1 MQFELTKEFIQHL
14 KFLIEVQ
21 DTEKIQLCF
30 SDAHPA
36 DIADVLEQLTNEEAN
51 YVFSQ
56 FQPSMEASIL
66 VELEEEQLDRFLEVI
81 PAEIIATDLIGKMD
95 SDDAADILQTL
106 PERIKIEVLAKMS
119 DKEQAS
125 DIADLLDYDENSAGG
140 LMATE
145 LIRVNR
151 KWTVEN
157 CILELRKQ
165 ADEVA
170 GMINVYVV
178 DDDDVLVGILPMS
191 QLVLAGDSATV
202 GDIYTEEVISV
213 PTNMASEDVAT
224 VMEKYDL
231 MVVPVVDSLNRLKG
245 RITIDDVVDVI
256 REEAEKDYQMQA
268 GLTQDV
274 DDSDSMFRQTMAR
287 LPWLFIGLLGGVL
300 SSRVIGIFEGDIARN
315 ASLTLFLPLLAAM
328 GGNVGVQSSSIM
340 VQSIANGSLKLA
352 SVWLKVLREFLG
364 GLCIGII
371 CSVVLFLYNW
381 LSGND
386 LGLTMIV
393 SFSLCIIIIFASL
406 FGTFVPL
413 ILEKCKID
421 PAIATG
427 PFVTTTNDIVC
438 CLLYFSIARALL
450 M

>member
-352 SVWLKVLREFLG
+352 SVWLKVFREFIG

-393 SFSLCIIIIFASL
+393 SFSLCMIIIFASL

>member
-1 MQFELTKEFIQHL
+1 MQFELTKDFIAYL
-14 KFLIEVQ
+14 KSLIEVQ
-21 DTEKIQLCF
+21 DVEKILDCF

-36 DIADVLEQLTNEEAN
+36 DIADILEQLTNEEAN
-51 YVFSQ
+51 YVFLQ
-56 FQPSMEASIL
+56 FQPNMEASIL
-66 VELEEEQLDRFLEVI
+66 VELEDEQLDRLLTVI
-81 PAEIIATDLIGKMD
+81 PAEIIATDLIEKMD

-106 PERIKIEVLAKMS
+106 PERIKTEVLAKMS

-125 DIADLLDYDENSAGG
+125 DIADLLDYDENTAGG

-145 LIRVNR
+145 LVRVN
-151 KWTVEN
+151 KNWNVQK
-157 CILELRKQ
+157 CILEIRKQ
-165 ADEVA
+165 SDEVENL
-170 GMINVYVV
+170 MNVYVV
-178 DDDDVLVGILPMS
+178 DDDDVLVGILPIAR
-191 QLVLAGDSATV
+191 LVLAGESAII
-202 GDIYTEEVISV
+202 GDVFDEDVMSV
-213 PTNMASEDVAT
+213 PTSMPSEEVAKL
-224 VMEKYDL
+224 MDKYDL
-231 MVVPVVDSLNRLKG
+231 FVVPVVDSLNRLKG
-245 RITIDDVVDVI
+245 RITIDDVVDII

-274 DDSDSMFRQTMAR
+274 DDNDSMIRQTMAR
-287 LPWLFIGLLGGVL
+287 LPWLFIGLLGGIL
-300 SSRVIGIFEGDIARN
+300 SSRVIGVFEGDIAKN

-340 VQSIANGSLKLA
+340 VQSIAGGTLKLT
-352 SVWLKVLREFLG
+352 SVWKKIVREFLG

-371 CSVVLFLYNW
+371 CSVILFIYNW
-381 LSGND
+381 LSGNE
-386 LGLTMIV
+386 LELTTVV
-393 SFSLCIIIIFASL
+393 SFSLMIIIIFASL

-438 CLLYFSIARALL
+438 CLLYFSIARCLL

>member
-178 DDDDVLVGILPMS
+178 DDDDVLVGILPIA
-191 QLVLAGDSATV
+191 QLVLAGDSATI

-352 SVWLKVLREFLG
+352 SVWLKVLREFVG
-364 GLCIGII
+364 GLLIGII
-371 CSVVLFLYNW
+371 CSLVLFLYNW

-386 LGLTMIV
+386 LGLTVIV
-393 SFSLCIIIIFASL
+393 SFSLCVIIIFASL

-450 M
+450 V

>member
-1 MQFELTKEFIQHL
+1 MQFELTKDFIQHL
-14 KFLIEVQ
+14 KFLIEIQ
-21 DTEKIQLCF
+21 DTEKILACF
-30 SDAHPA
+30 ADAHPA

-56 FQPSMEASIL
+56 FQPNMEASIL
-66 VELEEEQLDRFLEVI
+66 VELEEEQLDSFLEVI
-81 PAEIIATDLIGKMD
+81 PAEIIATDLIEKMD

-106 PERIKIEVLAKMS
+106 PERIKTEVLAKMS

-125 DIADLLDYDENSAGG
+125 DIADLLDYDENTAGG

-145 LIRVNR
+145 LIRVN
-151 KWTVEN
+151 KNWNVEN

-165 ADEVA
+165 SDEV
-170 GMINVYVV
+170 GSMLNVYVV
-178 DDDDVLVGILPMS
+178 DDDDVLVGILPIAR
-191 QLVLAGDSATV
+191 LVLAGDSAII
-202 GDIYTEEVISV
+202 GDIYEENVMSV
-213 PTNMASEDVAT
+213 PTNMSSEDVANF
-224 VMEKYDL
+224 MEKYDL
-231 MVVPVVDSLNRLKG
+231 MVVPVVDSLHRLKG

-274 DDSDSMFRQTMAR
+274 DENDGIFRQTMAR
-287 LPWLFIGLLGGVL
+287 LPWLFIGLLGGIL

-340 VQSIANGSLKLA
+340 VQSIASGNLKLT
-352 SVWLKVLREFLG
+352 SVWMKLLREFLG
-364 GLCIGII
+364 GLLIGII
-371 CSVVLFLYNW
+371 CSIILFLYNW
-381 LSGND
+381 LSGSE
-386 LGLTMIV
+386 LELTFVV
-393 SFSLCIIIIFASL
+393 SFSLFCIILFASL

-413 ILEKCKID
+413 ILERCKVD

-438 CLLYFSIARALL
+438 CLLYFSIARMLL
-450 M
+450 I

>member
-1 MQFELTKEFIQHL
+1 MQFELTKDFIAYL
-14 KFLIEVQ
+14 KSLIEVQ
-21 DTEKIQLCF
+21 DVEKILDCF

-36 DIADVLEQLTNEEAN
+36 DIADILEQLTNEEAN
-51 YVFSQ
+51 YVFLQ
-56 FQPSMEASIL
+56 FQPNMEASIL
-66 VELEEEQLDRFLEVI
+66 VELEDEQLDRLLTVI
-81 PAEIIATDLIGKMD
+81 PAEIIATDLIEKMD

-106 PERIKIEVLAKMS
+106 PERIKTEVLAKMS

-125 DIADLLDYDENSAGG
+125 DIADLLDYDENTAGG

-145 LIRVNR
+145 LVRVN
-151 KWTVEN
+151 KNWNVQK
-157 CILELRKQ
+157 CILEIRKQ
-165 ADEVA
+165 SDEVENL
-170 GMINVYVV
+170 MNVYVV
-178 DDDDVLVGILPMS
+178 DDEDVLVGILPIAR
-191 QLVLAGDSATV
+191 LVLAGESAV
-202 GDIYTEEVISV
+202 IGDVFDEDVMSV
-213 PTNMASEDVAT
+213 PTSMPSEDVAKL
-224 VMEKYDL
+224 MDKYDL
-231 MVVPVVDSLNRLKG
+231 FVVPVVDSLNRLKG
-245 RITIDDVVDVI
+245 RITIDDVVDII

-274 DDSDSMFRQTMAR
+274 DDNDSMIRQTMAR
-287 LPWLFIGLLGGVL
+287 LPWLFIGLLGGIL
-300 SSRVIGIFEGDIARN
+300 SSRVIGVFEGDIAKN

-340 VQSIANGSLKLA
+340 VQSIAGGTLKLT
-352 SVWLKVLREFLG
+352 SVWKKIVREFLG

-371 CSVVLFLYNW
+371 CSAILFIYNW
-381 LSGND
+381 LSGNE
-386 LGLTMIV
+386 LELTTVV
-393 SFSLCIIIIFASL
+393 SFSLMIIIIFASL

-438 CLLYFSIARALL
+438 CLLYFSIARCLL

>member
-1 MQFELTKEFIQHL
+1 MQFELTKDFIAYL
-14 KFLIEVQ
+14 KSLIEVQ
-21 DTEKIQLCF
+21 DVEKILECF

-51 YVFSQ
+51 YVFLQ

-66 VELEEEQLDRFLEVI
+66 VELEDEQLDRLLTVI
-81 PAEIIATDLIGKMD
+81 PAEIIATDLIEKMD

-106 PERIKIEVLAKMS
+106 PERIKTEVLAKMK

-125 DIADLLDYDENSAGG
+125 DIADLLDYDENTAGG

-145 LIRVNR
+145 LVRVN
-151 KWTVEN
+151 KNWNVQK
-157 CILELRKQ
+157 CILEIRKQ
-165 ADEVA
+165 SDEVENL
-170 GMINVYVV
+170 MNVYVV
-178 DDDDVLVGILPMS
+178 DDDDVLVGILPIAR
-191 QLVLAGDSATV
+191 LVLAGESAV
-202 GDIYTEEVISV
+202 IGDIFDEEVRSV
-213 PTNMASEDVAT
+213 PTSMPSEDVANL
-224 VMEKYDL
+224 MDKYDL
-231 MVVPVVDSLNRLKG
+231 FVVPVVDSLNRLKG
-245 RITIDDVVDVI
+245 RITIDDVVDII

-274 DDSDSMFRQTMAR
+274 DDNDSMLRQTMAR
-287 LPWLFIGLLGGVL
+287 LPWLFIGLFGGIL
-300 SSRVIGIFEGDIARN
+300 SSRVIGVFEGDIAKN
-315 ASLTLFLPLLAAM
+315 ASLALFLPLLAAM

-340 VQSIANGSLKLA
+340 VQSIAAGTLKLT
-352 SVWLKVLREFLG
+352 SVWKKLLREFVG
-364 GLCIGII
+364 GLLIGVI
-371 CSVVLFLYNW
+371 CSCVLFLYSSIAGDDLQLTIAVSISL
-381 LSGND
+381 LS
-386 LGLTMIV
+386 
-393 SFSLCIIIIFASL
+393 IIIFASL

-438 CLLYFSIARALL
+438 CLLYFSIARWLL

>member
-21 DTEKIQLCF
+21 DIEKIQLCF

-56 FQPSMEASIL
+56 FQPNMEASIL

-178 DDDDVLVGILPMS
+178 DDDDVLVGILPMV
-191 QLVLAGDSATV
+191 QLALAGDSATI

-213 PTNMASEDVAT
+213 PTNMSSEDVAM

-274 DDSDSMFRQTMAR
+274 DDNDSMFRQTMAR

-300 SSRVIGIFEGDIARN
+300 SSRVIGIFEGDIAKN

-352 SVWLKVLREFLG
+352 SVWMKVFREFLG

-371 CSVVLFLYNW
+371 CSAVLFLYNW

-413 ILEKCKID
+413 ILEKCKVD

>member
-178 DDDDVLVGILPMS
+178 DDDDVLVGILPMV
-191 QLVLAGDSATV
+191 QLALAGDSATI

-213 PTNMASEDVAT
+213 PTNMSSEDVAM

-274 DDSDSMFRQTMAR
+274 DDNDSMFRQTMAR

-300 SSRVIGIFEGDIARN
+300 SSRVIGIFEGDIAKN

-352 SVWLKVLREFLG
+352 SVWLKVFREFLG

-371 CSVVLFLYNW
+371 CSAVLFLYNL

-413 ILEKCKID
+413 ILEKCKVD